1 MTTKISKNR
10 GYIRLMFL
18 GKPSRFMSFKLFL
31 KKTMNIYIYIHTQT
45 RMEIHPQ
52 KVQSKTN
59 ANTWKENQNNQ
70 NNSNEMENVML

>member
-31 KKTMNIYIYIHTQT
+31 KKTMNIYIYIYTHTNKDGNPSTKSTKQNKCKHVKGKP
-45 RMEIHPQ
+45 R
-52 KVQSKTN
+52 QSK
-59 ANTWKENQNNQ
+59 
-70 NNSNEMENVML
+70 